1 MKIRLHPLIQFLLFL
16 SVCLTLC
23 FLIQTYIL
31 VAKGLPKY
39 DNLLVESYLVNAL
52 LAATIYI
59 AIHFFRNRLKNN
71 IGFLFMAGSF
81 IKFILFFILFY
92 PTYSANGTLDKV
104 EFSAFFVPYA
114 ISLIVETVF
123 MAKMLKK
130 MDY

>member
-1 MKIRLHPLIQFLLFL
+1 
-16 SVCLTLC
+16 
-23 FLIQTYIL
+23 
-31 VAKGLPKY
+31 
-39 DNLLVESYLVNAL
+39 VESYLVNAL

-59 AIHFFRNRLKNN
+59 AIYFFRNRLKNN

-92 PTYSANGTLDKV
+92 PTYSADGTLDKV